1 MGKVKEFVKKHKVEI
16 GCTAGG
22 VVLVLSGLLLKKKF
36 CNSGNVGIWDP
47 ISLEGLSGD
56 KVRRVAKWNSRDE
69 WNGVVMAGL
78 HKVTMDELA
87 ETGKTILKRGG
98 LDENT
103 IIEEAVFITTKDK

>member
-16 GCTAGG
+16 GYTAGS
-22 VVLVLSGLLLKKKF
+22 VVLVLSGMLLKKKF
-36 CNSGNVGIWDP
+36 CGSGNVGVWDP

-56 KVRRVAKWNSRDE
+56 KVRRAAKWNSRDE
-69 WNGVVMAGL
+69 WNGVVCAGL

-103 IIEEAVFITTKDK
+103 IIEEAIFITTKDK

>member
-1 MGKVKEFVKKHKVEI
+1 MGKVKDFVKKHKVEI

-36 CNSGNVGIWDP
+36 CGIGNVGIWDP

-56 KVRRVAKWNSRDE
+56 KVRRIAKWNSRDE

-78 HKVTMDELA
+78 HNVTIDELA